1 MTDKILVEFY
11 IAMNEEGEFE
21 VGTTEEEAS
30 QRLVENTSGYC
41 CRIVQINAKIAPPT
55 LIEADV
61 DIPDE
66 AGTTVTFEDEETAA
80 AA

>member
-30 QRLVENTSGYC
+30 QRLVENTSGYS
-41 CRIVQINAKIAPPT
+41 CRIVKINAKMAPPALT
-55 LIEADV
+55 EAEV
-61 DIPDE
+61 DIPDD
-66 AGTTVTFEDEETAA
+66 AGTTVTIEDEETAA

>member
-11 IAMNEEGEFE
+11 VAMNEEGEFE

-30 QRLVENTSGYC
+30 QRLVENTSGYR
-41 CRIVQINAKIAPPT
+41 CRIVKINAKMAPPA
-55 LIEADV
+55 LVEADV

-66 AGTTVTFEDEETAA
+66 AGTTVTFEDTETAEA
-80 AA
+80 A